1 VLNFARLACLAKPD
15 ANYRRRHIT
24 ALHNRIN
31 WLESIVRIRCTDIDL
46 SQEAPVTG
54 QEMDTTQ
61 VDLPNPELPGG
72 GVSQQTHDSPETTSS
87 NNDPAVS
94 STNQNARPANNV
106 VGHYEQDRAIGGS
119 SVSAH
124 QIGLIS
130 LGNSQDPRYI
140 GPSSGYFLA
149 RVLLASAAKGKDG
162 FHSSDYVTGSDPK
175 LPFPCELIESMQGPL
190 PMPSKASA
198 EYLCSIYFELIHVQY
213 PILHEPTF
221 TGMLDQM
228 YQPAGPDPIVAFQVF
243 MVLAIGASIG
253 SRRSRPGI
261 LGDSY
266 GISAM
271 RYFDQINVENSLKG
285 LQCLLL
291 LSIYAM
297 HNPSARLNIWHL
309 NYQCLAGLL
318 DLGLQ
323 RSINTSSGI
332 SLFEQEMR
340 TRLFWSVYTLDRT
353 IATMMGRP
361 LGIRDEACELRVSS

>member
-1 VLNFARLACLAKPD
+1 MLLHPVWQGPD
-15 ANYRRRHIT
+15 DRSRHIT
-24 ALHNRIN
+24 ALHSRIS
-31 WLESIVRIRCTDIDL
+31 WLESIIRIRCPDIDL
-46 SQEAPVTG
+46 TQEAPATG
-54 QEMDTTQ
+54 AEMDTSQ
-61 VDLPNPELPGG
+61 VDLPNPEHSGSG
-72 GVSQQTHDSPETTSS
+72 ASDHTRDSPDTAVNSSDATVTSI
-87 NNDPAVS
+87 
-94 STNQNARPANNV
+94 NQNARPANNV
-106 VGHYEQDRAIGGS
+106 ARHYEQDRAIGGS

-149 RVLLASAAKGKDG
+149 RVLLASAAKTKDG
-162 FHSSDYVTGSDPK
+162 FNPSDYVGGGEPK

-198 EYLCSIYFELIHVQY
+198 EYLCAIYFELIHVQY

-228 YQPAGPDPIVAFQVF
+228 YSPTGPDPIVAFQVF

-297 HNPSARLNIWHL
+297 HNPSARINIWHL
-309 NYQCLAGLL
+309 NYQCIAALL

-332 SLFEQEMR
+332 TLFEQEMR
-340 TRLFWSVYTLDRT
+340 TRLFWSVYTLDRS

-361 LGIRDEACELRVSS
+361 LGIRDEACELRVS